1 MKMKK
6 AKWLKRFTMVIAMIV
21 LTTLLVGCKSAEVRS
36 VEKEIDSAYEYFM
49 RQLDSSSNY
58 RNEYMSSA
66 ISDVYEAQRSFN
78 KLSDQDKQKVKNKD
92 LLDEAV
98 YDADF
103 LVSLE
108 TGYSALEFN
117 PDSYD
122 IESYSTVPVF
132 TIKNNGICTY
142 KDIKVEIVLYDRN
155 CKKTST
161 EIVKLDFTLEH
172 GDIETWAA
180 ISGRLSNKV
189 LTGHYFSLS
198 LYDYTK
204 VSP

>member
-6 AKWLKRFTMVIAMIV
+6 TKWLRRFTMVVAMVV

-49 RQLDSSSNY
+49 RQLDSTSNY
-58 RNEYMSSA
+58 RNEYLSSA
-66 ISDVYEAQRSFN
+66 ISNVYEAQRSFN
-78 KLSDQDKQKVKNKD
+78 KPSDQDKQKVKNKD

-122 IESYSTVPVF
+122 IESFSMLPVF
-132 TIKNNGICTY
+132 TIKNNGIW
-142 KDIKVEIVLYDRN
+142 LPSWRMAN
-155 CKKTST
+155 S
-161 EIVKLDFTLEH
+161 
-172 GDIETWAA
+172 
-180 ISGRLSNKV
+180 
-189 LTGHYFSLS
+189 
-198 LYDYTK
+198 
-204 VSP
+204 